1 MKNIIYTTLIAIGLL
16 FLPAI
21 LIFLCWLVSFGYF
34 NLVDTYTSEAY
45 ANISIGWFTLAV
57 SSWFIAKITD

>member
-1 MKNIIYTTLIAIGLL
+1 MKNIIYITLFAIGLL

-34 NLVDTYTSEAY
+34 NLVDVYTSEAY
-45 ANISIGWFTLAV
+45 ANSSIAWLGLAGFSV
-57 SSWFIAKITD
+57 LAYKITD